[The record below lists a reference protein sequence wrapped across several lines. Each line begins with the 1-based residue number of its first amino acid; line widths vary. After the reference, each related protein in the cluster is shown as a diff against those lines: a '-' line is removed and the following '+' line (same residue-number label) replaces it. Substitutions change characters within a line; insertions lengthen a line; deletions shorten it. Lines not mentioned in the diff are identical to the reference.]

1 MCSPN
6 KVGASDRDNDSL
18 TERYQSPHL
27 YAAPQ
32 PADYE
37 VFQPS
42 SVSTVASN
50 MPLLDVD
57 PQPYEELERYMRQT
71 TGDGQDNDRVYET
84 VKNISTQEKER
95 GSSAD
100 GHIYFTLEPRD
111 DMHVSSQV

>member
-1 MCSPN
+1 MYSPN
-6 KVGASDRDNDSL
+6 KAGAPDQDNDSL
-18 TERYQSPHL
+18 TERYQLPHT

-50 MPLLDVD
+50 MPLLETD
-57 PQPYEELERYMRQT
+57 PQPYEVLEGYMRQT
-71 TGDGQDNDRVYET
+71 TGDDQDNNNRVYEA
-84 VKNISTQEKER
+84 VKNLSTQENDH
-95 GSSAD
+95 GDSAD

-111 DMHVSSQV
+111 DLHVSS